1 MKLHPYFGRVG
12 SKRFLKTE
20 VFALMPNDYDIYVE
34 PFVGGGAVFLG
45 LDTTKPIFIS
55 DIDSELMNAYL
66 LLQEGCEGDIE
77 NYDINDIPTLQNL
90 KDGTPTTKMG
100 KLVKYMIKSSN
111 TFGNKGFGKVYKT
124 TNPYNKLK
132 HLEKYQTKLDNIT
145 ILSGDYKEI
154 MRATDSQDTFFYLD
168 PPYCG
173 TKGLYKNEKFD
184 HADLVEFLK
193 TIRETELGTIP
204 ILVLTGA
211 DLSEE
216 EKKFLSGETL
226 KILEKS
232 DDTFSTIVKE
242 VGNVLKA
249 SSNKGES

>member
-184 HADLVEFLK
+184 HDDLVEFLK
-193 TIRETELGTIP
+193 TIKGRWLLSLDGCVENRVRFRDFNVQSVEQVTQCFQTNAQRRGGSVVRSELLI
-204 ILVLTGA
+204 
-211 DLSEE
+211 
-216 EKKFLSGETL
+216 K
-226 KILEKS
+226 
-232 DDTFSTIVKE
+232 
-242 VGNVLKA
+242 NY
-249 SSNKGES
+249 